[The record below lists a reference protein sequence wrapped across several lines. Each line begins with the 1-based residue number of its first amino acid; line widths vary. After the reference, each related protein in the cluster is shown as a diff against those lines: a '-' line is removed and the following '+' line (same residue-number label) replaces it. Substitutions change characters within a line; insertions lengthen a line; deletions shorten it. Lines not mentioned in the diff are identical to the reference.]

1 MGRPRFHPI
10 RSTLAAIAVAG
21 AMFLTFAAPAAA
33 TPWQKSWGDYDNQQ
47 QWHNASWWLKNRHD
61 WVTLNHPEWT
71 ENYAKTRGQIGDSD
85 RFHGRH
91 YGDGGTDR
99 SVAAALRA
107 ATDERA
113 KASIKAEVSVK
124 KGRES

>member
-10 RSTLAAIAVAG
+10 RNALAAITVAG

-33 TPWQKSWGDYDNQQ
+33 APWQKSWGDYDNQQ
-47 QWHNASWWLKNRHD
+47 QWHDASWWLKNRHD

-71 ENYAKTRGQIGDSD
+71 ENYAATRGQIGDSD

-91 YGDGGTDR
+91 YGDGGSDR
-99 SVAAALRA
+99 LNASALRA
-107 ATDERA
+107 AKDVRA
-113 KASIKAEVSVK
+113 KASIKTEASTK
-124 KGRES
+124 NGRES

>member
-1 MGRPRFHPI
+1 MGRPRLHPI
-10 RSTLAAIAVAG
+10 RNTLAAISVAG
-21 AMFLTFAAPAAA
+21 AMLLTVAAPASAA
-33 TPWQKSWGDYDNQQ
+33 PWQKAWGDYDTNQ

-91 YGDGGTDR
+91 YGDGGSDR

-107 ATDERA
+107 AKDERA
-113 KASIKAEVSVK
+113 KASIKAETSARN
-124 KGRES
+124 GRES